1 MHRENTPELK
11 ELCEQS
17 RSCFLQFGSL
27 AGGAGIRGPRGPSA
41 EGIEGR
47 GDRVRRVGVQ
57 VQVQVQV
64 QKSAGAEGCGASD
77 APCLTNTVTEDTG
90 LS

>member
-17 RSCFLQFGSL
+17 RSCFLQLGSL
-27 AGGAGIRGPRGPSA
+27 VGEAGVRGQRGPG
-41 EGIEGR
+41 
-47 GDRVRRVGVQ
+47 
-57 VQVQVQV
+57 
-64 QKSAGAEGCGASD
+64 AGAEGCGAMD
-77 APCLTNTVTEDTG
+77 APRLTNTVTEHTG

>member
-1 MHRENTPELK
+1 MRRE
-11 ELCEQS
+11 
-17 RSCFLQFGSL
+17 
-27 AGGAGIRGPRGPSA
+27 
-41 EGIEGR
+41 
-47 GDRVRRVGVQ
+47 GVQ

-64 QKSAGAEGCGASD
+64 QKGAGAEGCGASD

>member
-27 AGGAGIRGPRGPSA
+27 AGGAGVRGPRGPSA

-57 VQVQVQV
+57 VQRG
-64 QKSAGAEGCGASD
+64 AGAEGCGASD